1 MKRLARLLAI
11 VALVIGAP
19 AAVAAATAHAMLDD
33 TEWADPTP
41 STGAPV
47 RTSTIAPDPTAT
59 PSRPDAADSAW
70 PLGACVTR
78 AVVRVACTAP
88 GALQIIGT
96 IHHPR
101 ATACRDVPETELT
114 RRTGPYALCLTTP

>member
-1 MKRLARLLAI
+1 VKRLTRLLAI
-11 VALVIGAP
+11 VGLVIGAP
-19 AAVAAATAHAMLDD
+19 AAIAAATAHAMLDD
-33 TEWADPTP
+33 TQWSDPTP
-41 STGAPV
+41 PTGPPV
-47 RTSTIAPDPTAT
+47 RTSTITPDPASSPSGPDTAHT
-59 PSRPDAADSAW
+59 AW

-78 AVVRVACTAP
+78 AAVRAPCTAP
-88 GALQIIGT
+88 GALRIIGT